1 MLLYQNIT
9 VQNSNAPVWW
19 LATFSEPIM
28 KGGDVVDYKFILDDV
43 NEKDEGTVFTIQN
56 IKTGELKDIDT
67 DEYLTL
73 INKGELEI

>member
-1 MLLYQNIT
+1 MG
-9 VQNSNAPVWW
+9 
-19 LATFSEPIM
+19 LAIR
-28 KGGDVVDYKFILDDV
+28 KGGDIVDYKFILDDV

-73 INKGELEI
+73 INKGELEV